1 MKSNAFKS
9 EPINDRFQM
18 EEVQDI
24 QRREQRP
31 RYREERPREQRP
43 REERPR
49 DATWNETRN
58 TFAGERKEKKKE
70 LKMDDENFPSLVL
83 NENIE
88 NKVDTMNFATAAKKE
103 RIIEDNLST
112 MEKVPPGWIRIS
124 SDINRKIVYEYGDRT
139 IIDDDEYDEFYRQ
152 DIINDEIGMMIRRWK
167 KYKESYLELYGEEE
181 YDKYFTPHD
190 AYNTEYED
198 EEEYD

>member
-49 DATWNETRN
+49 DARWNETRN

>member
-9 EPINDRFQM
+9 EPRNDRFQM

-24 QRREQRP
+24 QIREP
-31 RYREERPREQRP
+31 RTRP
-43 REERPR
+43 REERHREERHREERHR
-49 DATWNETRN
+49 DTRWNETRN
-58 TFAGERKEKKKE
+58 TFAGEKKEKKKE

-103 RIIEDNLST
+103 KVIEDESST
-112 MEKVPPGWIRIS
+112 MEKVPPGWVRIS
-124 SDINRKIVYEYGDRT
+124 RDLNRKIVYEYGDRT
-139 IIDDDEYDEFYRQ
+139 VIDGDEYDEFYRQ

-181 YDKYFTPHD
+181 YDKYFTPYD
-190 AYNTEYED
+190 AYNREYED